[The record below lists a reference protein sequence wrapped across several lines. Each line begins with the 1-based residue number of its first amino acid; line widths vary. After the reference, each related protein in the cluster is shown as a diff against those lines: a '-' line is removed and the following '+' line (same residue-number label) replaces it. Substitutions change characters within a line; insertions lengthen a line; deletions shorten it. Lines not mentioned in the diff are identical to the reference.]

1 VERFDVV
8 IVGGRCAGSSLAIRL
23 ARRGLRVCVLDR
35 ARFPSET
42 PSTHVIQPCG
52 VRILAELGVLDQ
64 ALAAG
69 AVPIDRFTL
78 VNEDVRIDSVVE
90 PGVFGAPGLCLRR
103 LTLDALLV
111 RAAVAA
117 GAEVRTG
124 CRVRALIIAGG
135 RVVGVSSDRGPV
147 YAGLVVG
154 ADGRHSTV
162 AAQVRAAEYHVT
174 PAGRMPAW
182 AYYEGVADTEGRLRL
197 GRRGDLAFLASPT
210 DGGLYLAGVAPAV
223 GRREEFARDRDR
235 QFTAG
240 LATWPELA
248 DLLAGARRVG
258 PIRLMTDW
266 HGYFRQSAGPG
277 WVLVGDAGH
286 FKDFTPAQGISD
298 ALRQARRLASG
309 IERGFGAGS
318 IDTGSIDT
326 GSIDTGSID
335 TEMLRWWQWRDNDAY
350 EMYWF
355 ARDLG
360 APGRSSPLVTRVL
373 RDIAVH
379 REATLALLRVLN
391 HDQRPA
397 QLFTPRRLAASAL
410 RALRDR
416 PDQIP
421 ATLAEIAA
429 AARDEVRRARRR
441 RLAPPGM
448 RDLASSP
455 LVSPG

>member
-1 VERFDVV
+1 VENFDVV
-8 IVGGRCAGSSLAIRL
+8 VVGGRCAGSSLAIRL
-23 ARRGLRVCVLDR
+23 ARRGMRVCVLDR

-78 VNEDVRIDSVVE
+78 VNEDVRIDAVAE
-90 PGVFGAPGLCLRR
+90 PQEFGAPGLCLRR

-111 RAAVAA
+111 RAAAAA

-124 CRVRALIIAGG
+124 CRVRALITAGG

-147 YAGLVVG
+147 HARLVVG

-162 AAQVRAAEYHVT
+162 ASRVRAVEYHVT

-182 AYYEGVADTEGRLRL
+182 AYYEGVDDTEGRLRL
-197 GRRGDLAFLASPT
+197 ARRGELAFLASPT

-235 QFTAG
+235 QFTQG

-298 ALRQARRLASG
+298 ALRQARQLAPG
-309 IERGFGAGS
+309 IERGLGA
-318 IDTGSIDT
+318 
-326 GSIDTGSID
+326 TGSID
-335 TEMLRWWQWRDNDAY
+335 TEMLRWWQWRDGDAY

-355 ARDLG
+355 ANDLG
-360 APGRSSPLVTRVL
+360 APGRSSPLITRVL
-373 RDIAVH
+373 RDIAAS
-379 REATLALLRVLN
+379 RDATMALLRVLN
-391 HDQRPA
+391 HDQPPA
-397 QLFTPRRLAASAL
+397 QLLTPGRLAASAL

-416 PDQIP
+416 PDQVP
-421 ATLAEIAA
+421 ATLTEIAA
-429 AARDEVRRARRR
+429 VIRDEVRRARRR
-441 RLAPPGM
+441 RLTPPGTPA
-448 RDLASSP
+448 LASSP
-455 LVSPG
+455 LVSSG